1 MLYKQHGNK
10 KKKTGNMK
18 KLEKHF
24 YMISSD
30 SSAKSIEE
38 LSSMKKKSFSILL
51 GGYLFNLTFFLA
63 INHIYFGKAF
73 AFISLVESAAALFGM
88 TLVYLLII
96 SLILSIVKIYRK
108 HWPSFV
114 APAIIITLLTFLTI
128 SIVHYKRYYEN
139 KVMKTEVASLRDQA
153 FSLLQK
159 DKADYMKALDLL
171 NKAIELNPDDAIDYN
186 NRGTAFYKLG
196 WYQRAI
202 EDFNRAINLDPN
214 DTYAYNNRGNA
225 YYDLGKRNR
234 ACDDWRK
241 VCELGNCDGLNWA
254 KKKGFCK

>member
-1 MLYKQHGNK
+1 
-10 KKKTGNMK
+10 MK

-51 GGYLFNLTFFLA
+51 GGYLFNLAFFL
-63 INHIYFGKAF
+63 ILNHIYFGKAF

-114 APAIIITLLTFLTI
+114 TPAIIITLLTFLTI
-128 SIVHYKRYYEN
+128 SLVHYKRYYEN

-186 NRGTAFYKLG
+186 NRGTALYKLG
-196 WYQRAI
+196 RYQRAI
-202 EDFNRAINLDPN
+202 EDFNRAIHLDPN

-225 YYDLGKRNR
+225 YYDLGKRKR

>member
-96 SLILSIVKIYRK
+96 SLILFIVKIYRK

-114 APAIIITLLTFLTI
+114 TPAIIITLLTFLTI

-196 WYQRAI
+196 RYQRAI

-225 YYDLGKRNR
+225 YYDLGKRKH

>member
-1 MLYKQHGNK
+1 MLHKQDGNK
-10 KKKTGNMK
+10 KKKTRNMK
-18 KLEKHF
+18 KLEKQF

-30 SSAKSIEE
+30 SSAKSIKE

-51 GGYLFNLTFFLA
+51 GGYLFNLAFFL
-63 INHIYFGKAF
+63 ILNHIYFGKAF

-96 SLILSIVKIYRK
+96 SLILFIIYRNQ
-108 HWPSFV
+108 WPSFLT
-114 APAIIITLLTFLTI
+114 PAIIITLLTFLTI
-128 SIVHYKRYYEN
+128 SLVHYKRYYEN
-139 KVMKTEVASLRDQA
+139 KKMKTEVVALRNQA

-196 WYQRAI
+196 RYQRAI
-202 EDFNRAINLDPN
+202 EDFNRAIHLDPN

-234 ACDDWRK
+234 ACDDWQK
-241 VCELGNCDGLNWA
+241 ICELGNCDGLNWA

>member
-1 MLYKQHGNK
+1 
-10 KKKTGNMK
+10 
-18 KLEKHF
+18 
-24 YMISSD
+24 
-30 SSAKSIEE
+30 
-38 LSSMKKKSFSILL
+38 
-51 GGYLFNLTFFLA
+51 
-63 INHIYFGKAF
+63 
-73 AFISLVESAAALFGM
+73 
-88 TLVYLLII
+88 
-96 SLILSIVKIYRK
+96 
-108 HWPSFV
+108 
-114 APAIIITLLTFLTI
+114 
-128 SIVHYKRYYEN
+128 
-139 KVMKTEVASLRDQA
+139 MKTEVASLRDQA

-196 WYQRAI
+196 RYQRAI

>member
-96 SLILSIVKIYRK
+96 SLILSIIYRNQ
-108 HWPSFV
+108 WAYFLT
-114 APAIIITLLTFLTI
+114 PAIIITLLTFLTI

-196 WYQRAI
+196 RYQRAI

-225 YYDLGKRNR
+225 YYDLGKRKH